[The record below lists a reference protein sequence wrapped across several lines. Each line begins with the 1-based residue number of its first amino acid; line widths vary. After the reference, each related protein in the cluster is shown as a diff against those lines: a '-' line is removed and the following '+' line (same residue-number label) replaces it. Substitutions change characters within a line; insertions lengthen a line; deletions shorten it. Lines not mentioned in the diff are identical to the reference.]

1 MMDTAQLLV
10 VLGGSTVLSTIAGAA
25 LNGVFGWA
33 KSRGEG
39 RQATGAGVKSEAE
52 GQVALS
58 AEWRAERDNILRQA
72 SQAREGAQAA
82 EQKCLEHNRR
92 MRADFEAFAD
102 VMEELIP
109 LLPEGESQRKARVA
123 LRAARLAI

>member
-1 MMDTAQLLV
+1 MDPSQMLV
-10 VLGGSTVLSTIAGAA
+10 LLGGSSVLSTILLAL

-39 RQATGAGVKSEAE
+39 RQAEGAGSKSEAE

-58 AEWRAERDNILRQA
+58 AEWRAERDSILRQA
-72 SQAREGAQAA
+72 SEARQGAQAA
-82 EQKCLEHNRR
+82 EQMCLEQNRK
-92 MRADFEAFAD
+92 MRSDFEAFAD

-109 LLPEGESQRKARVA
+109 LLPAGESQRKARVA
-123 LRAARLAI
+123 VRAARLAI